1 MNKLKELIKCLI
13 LFLLGGGMYIG
24 IEMLW
29 RGYSHWTMGI
39 VGGLCFVIIGGLN
52 NYIPWKMTLQKQ
64 AAIGTL
70 VVTSIEFISGIILN
84 LFLQLHIW
92 DYSNLPFN
100 ILGQICLPFT
110 ILWFFLCIVAIIV
123 DDYLRYFLFH
133 EEKPEYYLSK
143 KGMV

>member
-13 LFLLGGGMYIG
+13 LFLLGGGMYICL
-24 IEMLW
+24 EMLW

-70 VVTSIEFISGIILN
+70 VVISIEFVSGIILN

>member
-1 MNKLKELIKCLI
+1 M

-64 AAIGTL
+64 AVIGAL
-70 VVTSIEFISGIILN
+70 VVISIEFVSGIILN
-84 LFLQLHIW
+84 LFL
-92 DYSNLPFN
+92 
-100 ILGQICLPFT
+100 
-110 ILWFFLCIVAIIV
+110 
-123 DDYLRYFLFH
+123 
-133 EEKPEYYLSK
+133 
-143 KGMV
+143 

>member
-1 MNKLKELIKCLI
+1 MNKLKELIKCFV

-24 IEMLW
+24 VEMLW
-29 RGYSHWTMGI
+29 RGHSHWTMGI

-64 AAIGTL
+64 SAIGAL
-70 VVTSIEFISGIILN
+70 VVTCVEFISGIILN
-84 LFLQLHIW
+84 LFLGLHIW
-92 DYSNLPFN
+92 DYSNLPLN

-110 ILWFFLCIVAIIV
+110 LLWFFLCAVAIIV

-133 EEKPEYYLSK
+133 EKKPKYYFSK
-143 KGMV
+143 KELI